1 MSKDQGSAVMT
12 KEGVLEKAKVLAT
25 PIDIEGLI
33 NDGVIEKKGA
43 WYKIL
48 DMERLPS
55 HAKDKITEFASG
67 GMVKFSKTTKSA
79 QKLVDKLSK

>member
-1 MSKDQGSAVMT
+1 MSNDKKNGVMSKEEIL
-12 KEGVLEKAKVLAT
+12 KKAKSLAT
-25 PIDIEGLI
+25 PIDFEALVSDGILI
-33 NDGVIEKKGA
+33 KNGA

-48 DMERLPS
+48 DMERLPE
-55 HAKDKITEFASG
+55 HAKDKIMELASG